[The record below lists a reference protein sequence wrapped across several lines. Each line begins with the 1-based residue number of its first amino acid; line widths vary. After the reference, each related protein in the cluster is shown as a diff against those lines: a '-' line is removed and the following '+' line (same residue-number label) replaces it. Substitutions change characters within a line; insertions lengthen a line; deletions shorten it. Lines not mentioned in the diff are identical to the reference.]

1 MQRFYEAVGEV
12 ARGLMGLADDLR
24 EAGLPEEAHRC
35 DTMSQ
40 HLSRA
45 IHDAL
50 ATTQPMDPQAIDPDA
65 SDPE

>member
-1 MQRFYEAVGEV
+1 MAAMQGFYEAVGEV
-12 ARGLMGLADDLR
+12 ARGLMVLADDLR
-24 EAGLPEEAHRC
+24 QVGLAEPAHRC
-35 DTMSQ
+35 DTMSR

-50 ATTQPMDPQAIDPDA
+50 ATTQPIDAA

>member
-1 MQRFYEAVGEV
+1 MQQFYEAVGEV

-24 EAGLPEEAHRC
+24 EAGLPEPAHRC

-50 ATTQPMDPQAIDPDA
+50 ATTQPMDPPPRPTDP

>member
-1 MQRFYEAVGEV
+1 MQQFYEAVGEV
-12 ARGLMGLADDLR
+12 ARGLMALADDLR
-24 EAGLPEEAHRC
+24 EAGLPEPAHRC